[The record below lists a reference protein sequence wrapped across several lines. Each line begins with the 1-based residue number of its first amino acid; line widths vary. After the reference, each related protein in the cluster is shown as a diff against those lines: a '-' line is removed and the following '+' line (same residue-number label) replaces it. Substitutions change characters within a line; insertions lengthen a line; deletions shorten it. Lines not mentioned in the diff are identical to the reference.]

1 MRGDSSDVVVQP
13 STGTIPSGGE
23 RGSSGQTRR
32 GRVLRGLAALVLIV
46 GVVLVWRFTG
56 LRELD
61 SVAEVT
67 AAVER
72 LRASPL
78 AALYVLGAFVL
89 GTLLFMPVTLLITGT
104 VLALGPL
111 QGMPTAFAGA
121 LIAASLG
128 HVAGRMLG
136 HGALRSLEAPRFQ
149 KLRNDLATRG
159 VRTTIAA
166 RFMPVGNFTL
176 LNMLAGSMGVPF
188 RSFLLG
194 NVVGLLPWIVGIGL
208 FAGQV
213 ARLLD

>member
-1 MRGDSSDVVVQP
+1 M
-13 STGTIPSGGE
+13 
-23 RGSSGQTRR
+23 R
-32 GRVLRGLAALVLIV
+32 GRVLRAVVALLLVV
-46 GVVLVWRFTG
+46 AVVLVWRFTG
-56 LRELD
+56 LRDLD

-72 LRASPL
+72 LRTSPL
-78 AALYVLGAFVL
+78 AALYVAGAFVL

-104 VLALGPL
+104 ILALGPL

-121 LIAASLG
+121 LTAAMLG

-136 HGALRSLEAPRFQ
+136 HSALHSLEAPRFQ
-149 KLRNDLATRG
+149 KLRHDLATRG
-159 VRTTIAA
+159 VRTTMAL

-188 RSFLLG
+188 KSFLLG
-194 NVVGLLPWIVGIGL
+194 NALGLLPWILGIGL